1 MMSAAPDTSAQ
12 ASTVDYDE
20 NGDNLIEIRSLAQLN
35 AVRWDL
41 DGNGASDDAGYVLAF
56 PNPAPG
62 MGCPDT
68 CRGYELMADLDF
80 DTDDDGSTVTYDSD
94 GDPVPDDG
102 DDYYN
107 GGEGWL
113 PIGGSFSSTFSGNGH
128 TVSNLFINRAADN
141 GIGLFGSLAGGGS
154 ISRLGVVNAN
164 VTGNSGVG
172 VLAGINNGMI
182 TDSYAAGSVGGAIN
196 VGGLTGLNRGTITSS
211 YSTCVV
217 QGGDSIGGLAGL
229 NGGTITASYAT
240 GSVSGNEY
248 VGGLAGE
255 SDVSGTIT
263 ASYFTGAASGTDF
276 VGGVAGA
283 NTGTITASYFDTG
296 ASTLTDAVGNGAAG
310 GAAGV
315 ITRDLQSQTP
325 TDTDSIYATWDATQ
339 WDFGT
344 GSQYPVLLV
353 DFDGNDTATWQEFG
367 YQLREGPTLM
377 LTPGDGQV
385 TLAWSVTTGHWTP
398 ALEFTSEVYRDGALI
413 ELDRFVDDEVSNGES
428 YEYQVVAIVE
438 GGEAARSPRM
448 TAHVGNRYDTDGNN
462 LIEIRNLEQLN
473 AVRWDLDGN
482 GAADASTN
490 KDSYGGADGAF
501 RGAAPGMGCDET
513 VGCKGYELNEDLD
526 FNADS
531 SYAGGAVNIA
541 WTDTEGEGWR
551 PIGGSFSSTFD
562 GNGHAIRN
570 LFINRTT
577 ELTGLFSRIESGG
590 AISELAVVDA
600 NVTGVNK
607 VGVMAGWNLGTI
619 TASYVTGAATG
630 ADKVGGL
637 AGDNSVSGRITA
649 SYSNVAVNGG
659 DHAGGLVGDN
669 SFNGKIIAGYA
680 TGAVSGGDSVGGLV
694 GDNGNTGTI
703 TASYATGP
711 VSGSSSVGGL
721 AGDNGGAAGIA
732 ASYFDT
738 GKSGLTDAVGTGEA
752 SGAAGVTTGEL
763 QTPTTRSGIYADWNV
778 DVDNADGDGNPAT
791 GGDGPWLFGSNRQYP
806 VLNVD
811 FDGDGGASWQE
822 FGYQLREGPELTLEP
837 NDGRVTLTWSVK
849 TDHWDPDP
857 PAVTYALYRDS
868 GLVTDDDPS
877 TPLTLTDTGLTN
889 NTSYVYQLAA
899 IVNGGV
905 SIRSARLTAVPGV
918 RYDSDGDN
926 LIEISNLEQLNAVR
940 WDLDGNGVSDDAGYA
955 LAFSEALDG
964 MGCPDGCDGYE
975 LAVDLDFNA
984 NSSYANPTVN
994 KPAWTTGSGWEPIGF
1009 GFSLD
1014 FSTSFTAVFDGN
1026 GRTIANLFI
1035 DRASSDYVGLF
1046 GSLADGGAVSNLGVV
1061 NANVTGGDN
1070 VGVLAGVNWTG
1081 ATITASYAAGSVN
1094 GTEFVGGLV
1103 GQNAGT
1109 ISASYAASVV
1119 SGEERVGGL
1128 AGYNDNGGTITAG
1141 YATGRVV
1148 GDDRVGG
1155 LAGHNGGSGTITHAY
1170 ATGLVSGTTN
1180 VGGLVGENASGGT
1193 VTAGFFDTW
1202 TAGLGTG
1209 DRASTTTTMQG
1220 ATNDAR
1226 GIFSAW
1232 DAAQWDFGT
1241 LGQYP
1246 ALKADLDGEGGA
1258 TWQEFGYQLREGPT
1272 LTLAPADEQVTL
1284 TWTAPAA
1291 GHWTDAPAIAYALYR
1306 DGGLIAA
1313 DAASGFIDTGLT
1325 TDTPYEYQVAAVVNG
1340 GEASRSLRRNT
1351 VTGTSYD
1358 TNANGL
1364 IEIRS
1369 LEQLYAV
1376 RWDLDGNGD
1385 SDNSRYALAFPD
1397 PALDMGCPDG
1407 CGGYELAEDLDFDDP
1422 TSYASG
1428 EVKDSWTSGEGWRR
1442 IGSEDDNFAAVFDG
1456 GGHTIRNLFIN
1467 RVDNDVAGLFGFVG
1481 GGGAISRLG
1490 LVDADVKGYTR
1501 VGGLTAYNKGGSITA
1516 SYVTG
1521 KVVGRSGVG
1530 GLAGWNQGTIT
1541 ASYSTASVTGGVG
1554 GAGEA
1559 IGGLAGKSRGS
1570 GAAITASYAT
1580 GAVSASG
1587 STGVGGL
1594 AGENILGATI
1604 TAGYTTGAR
1613 PIGRGFGLVGSNS
1626 GGTVNAGYFD
1636 TDTSGR
1642 TGSRGKTTSELQ
1654 SPTDNGGIYA
1664 TWSAEQWDFGASS
1677 QYPALAADFDGDGS
1691 ATWQEFGY
1699 QLREGPELTFVYD
1712 GDEDNLIEIRT
1723 LAQLN
1728 AVRWDLDG
1736 DGAPDVVE
1744 DDETANAAAYQAAF
1758 RYAEPG
1764 MGCDETDG
1772 CAGYEL
1778 MADLDF
1784 DTDGDGSTVTY
1795 DSDGNAVLDDG
1806 DDYYNDGDGWL
1817 PIGESGGAFATVFD
1831 GNGYTIS
1838 HLFIDRSTGRLGL
1851 FGNVGGDGTISN
1863 LGVVDAN
1870 VLGAAASDRVG
1881 ALAGSS
1887 GGTIAR
1893 SYATGAVSGDDKIG
1907 GLVGWNEGEITASYA
1922 AVAVTSGA
1930 DIGGLAGWNDND
1942 GRITAS
1948 YATGAVTGDAQ
1959 VGGLV
1964 GANYNDAR
1972 IEACYAT
1979 GVVTGRIRVGGL
1991 VGKNHVYYGDDY
2003 SNDGKTD
2010 EHVYGKITD
2019 SYSTGLVSGANK
2031 AGGLVGE
2038 NQSISLHFAKSG
2050 DKTFRAKIQ
2059 NNRFDS
2065 DTSGLTGDRGRTT
2078 AQLQEPT
2085 RRMGPYSD
2093 WDADVWDFGADDQ
2106 YPALKAD
2113 LDGNGAVTWQ
2123 EFGYQV
2129 REGPDLTLTPDDGL
2143 VIIGYTAVTV
2153 SHWDPSPPDVLYVVY
2168 RDGAVSQS
2176 AETEGTVIDMEVTNG
2191 QSYAYQVAAVIDG
2204 GEASR
2209 SAPMTTTPDV
2219 NVPPVITSGAAF
2231 PVEENQTVVT
2241 TVTAEDANDE
2251 DSITGFSRAG
2261 GADRDKFTIDMSTG
2275 ELSFVTPPDF
2285 ETPASAEGSN
2295 VYTVEVTATGGEGS
2309 RAMPSAAHTITVTVT
2324 DVDEAPAADA
2334 GADREVTAGETVT
2347 LDGSGSSDPEGE
2359 TLTYAWTQTGGT
2371 TVTLSDAT
2379 AQSPT
2384 LTAPAAP
2391 ATLEFSLT
2399 VRDGMLASTA
2409 SAVTITVSADY
2420 DSDGDNLI
2428 EIRSLERLNAL
2439 RWDLNGDGVV
2449 DPAVADDYAEAFP
2462 NAMTGMGC
2470 PGTCAGYELM
2480 DDLDFDTD
2488 NDGST
2493 FTYDSDGNAVA
2504 DDGDDYYNGGDGW
2517 LPIGGQTRGFTAIF
2531 EGNGRTIA
2539 NLFIVRSSSAGLFGT
2554 VYSGG
2559 AIRGLGVVAAKVTGN
2574 LDVGILTGFSSGT
2587 ISASYA
2593 TGSVSGDDRVGGL
2606 VGQNGGTIAA
2616 GYSTATVGGHSD
2628 AGGLAGLNGP
2638 DGRVI
2643 ASYATGRVSGAGS
2656 GNTGGLVGDSSG
2668 TIVASYATGAVSGSG
2683 SGVGGLAGNNDGN
2696 ITASYFDASTSGLT
2710 DAVGTGEASGA
2721 VGVTTGELQ
2730 TPTGYDGIYADW
2742 NVDLDNADGDDMLET
2757 GEDSP
2762 WDFGTDAQYPALK
2775 ADFDGDATTPA
2786 TWREFGYQF
2795 REGPML
2801 TLAPGDGQVT
2811 LTWTAVTA
2819 GHWGP
2824 ALSVAYTLYRDGAEV
2839 MEAGSSPYVDMD
2851 VTDGETYQYQVVTM
2865 VDGGEAS
2872 RSALVEVIGTVTDDP
2887 STITGDTTGAVT
2899 EDAADTTAGG
2909 SLSISDPDDTPT
2921 IEARD
2926 HAGTYGALN
2935 VLAGGAWTYTL
2946 DNADP
2951 DTNALDGG
2959 DTPDMVTDPFTVTAS
2974 DGNTQIVTI
2983 TITGAND
2990 LSTFGG
2996 DLTGS
3001 ITEDADPDTV
3011 SGALTVNDPDGDDP
3025 SAVVPV
3031 NDHAGMYG
3039 FFSITNTGAWTYDL
3053 DNIDLDTD
3061 TLDAGDSEDERFIIR
3076 AADDNS
3082 VTVVITVIG
3091 ADDESVWS
3099 GDTEGTVEE
3108 AGGENNG
3115 DAGTPTVDGTLTVSD
3130 VEVDD
3135 DPTIGAQSF
3144 TGVYGALVVEARGPW
3159 TYTLDNA
3166 AAATDA
3172 LDVDDS
3178 VEDSF
3183 TVAASDGNTVNVV
3196 ITVIG
3201 ADDTSTI
3208 TGDTAG
3214 AVTEDA
3220 EDNTAGGTLSISD
3233 PDAGDSPTF
3242 NAETIEGVYGSLTI
3256 TAEGAWT
3263 YALDNSD
3270 ADTNALDGG
3279 ETVTDSF
3286 TATDGNTQIVTIT
3299 ITGANDLSTFGG
3311 DLMGSITEDADPDT
3325 VSGALTVNDP
3335 DGDDPSAVVPVNDHA
3350 GMYGFFSITNAG
3362 AWTYT
3367 LDNTNANTDTLDGGE
3382 TVTDSFTV
3390 TASDGNSVTVTITI
3404 RGADDESVWSGD
3416 TEGTVEEAGGENNGD
3431 AGTPTVDGTLTVS
3444 DVEVDDDPTIGA
3456 QSFTGVYGALVVE
3469 ARGPWTYT
3477 LDNAAAATDALDVDD
3492 SVEDSFTVAASDGNT
3507 VNVVI
3512 TVIGADDTS
3521 TITGDTDGAV
3531 TENAADNTAG
3541 GTLSISDPDAG
3552 DSPTFNAET
3561 IEGVYG
3567 SLTITAEGAW
3577 AYTLDNDDPDTNA
3590 LDSGDSVEDSFI
3602 VSASDG
3608 NSVTVTL
3615 TVIGADDD
3623 SITTGDGEG
3632 PVTEDDA
3639 DNTSE
3644 FGGIMTGTVV
3654 EAGGENNGDAGMPT
3668 ANGTLTVRDVDA
3680 GDTPT
3685 IGAQSFTGVYG
3696 SLDVSAGGPWT
3707 YTLDNADGDTD
3718 ALDGGDSVEDSFTI
3732 AASDSNSVN
3741 VVITVTGADD
3751 ASVVSGVFAGTV
3763 KEGGTVNPIL
3773 ISDDVNVTDVDAD
3786 DTPEWDP
3793 KDRVEGTY
3801 GAFSITA
3808 DGEWTYTLDNS
3819 DADTNAL
3826 DAGDSK
3832 VETFAVSTDD
3842 GANNREISITI
3853 NGFND
3858 APTAPAV
3865 VGQEIR
3871 GGEALSYT
3879 FYASTDPEG
3888 HTITY
3893 AVSSALPDWLD
3904 FDAGSRTFS
3913 GIPLADTGLGD
3924 YGVTVTVT
3932 ASDDQTPPASSQTD
3946 FQITVISV
3954 GAPEFTTPA
3963 AFSVAENETAVGTVT
3978 VVDDDPG
3985 GAITRIAITG
3995 GADSGRFEFSGGS
4008 NSLTPDTT
4016 PASVDLVFRLP
4027 APDHED
4033 PRDGE
4038 SASPVNDADN
4048 NEYVVELTA
4057 TGADSLTTTQTIVVT
4072 VTDVDEPPAKLDAPT
4087 VTAGSLHS
4095 TLDVS
4100 WVAPDTAGQEPIDR
4114 YNLRYRELTDPP
4126 GGAWSDFTHVGTDT
4140 TATIDGLTD
4149 DIPYEVQVQAQNAEG
4164 YGDWSDS
4171 RSATPSNKPPTI
4183 TDPGTQTVRP
4193 RADVDFPVIVEDD
4206 GAGEVTV
4213 TVTGLPEG
4221 LGYDPASGRVTG
4233 TAPSETGTHE
4243 VTIRANDG
4251 VNPEVTAIFT
4261 IRVRQRSRGGGGG
4274 GSAPIDQ
4281 PSTFSGDTM
4290 GSVIED
4296 DAGSSTSGSLT
4307 ITDPDAGDTSTI
4319 TAQGNTVGAYGTFS
4333 IDKGGDWTYTLDNA
4347 AADTDALDRGD
4358 SVTDAFTVR
4367 ASDGTTQEVAI
4378 TVAGANDPPSAPALD
4393 NRQADEGD
4401 AFTYTFEESTDP
4413 EGHPVTYSAGLSDG
4427 GSLPGWL
4434 TFDPAAR
4441 TFAVTASV
4449 PSVPG
4454 DYDVTVTSSDGQSPP
4469 LTSGASFRLTV
4480 IATAVDEPP
4489 RITDPGNRS
4498 YTQGETI
4505 TPFPVEVDDDGG
4517 APAVAVEGLPDGP
4530 GYDAGTGVVSG
4541 TVSSTADAREYTVTI
4556 RASDGVNPE
4565 VTATFTITVRTA
4577 SIPTPT
4583 PTPTPTPSP
4592 TPVPTPEPGTSEL
4605 DGESDVPSE
4614 QETALDTA
4622 LDQTV
4627 DRDVSVDIDRA
4638 VIEPGGEPGTLA
4650 VKVSVEGLDPG
4661 DDLSGGVDVE
4671 LALVKVIIE
4680 APGGDGSRKG
4690 SIEFDG
4696 VLKVRGDVELSAREG
4711 ELGIEFRNLEIE
4723 LAPEDPDPGSLT
4735 GGPEDAVEIGAK
4747 FNVAVVDHLP
4757 GDWAL
4762 RVKFSKEPEEFIP
4775 NEGAVFSLAASQAVE
4790 DGVIDDPEKDIAF
4803 SVRVTR
4809 VNLENTVLGDNLV
4822 RLQVSSEWYTARIG
4836 EGKSIQII
4844 KVDDQGR
4851 TFVADVECREVPG
4864 WDRYECSATFTGEAG
4879 GFSTFTLMA
4888 VQQREP
4894 TPMPTPAPAHTPTPM
4909 PAPEPTAAPTPGP
4922 TAIPPET
4929 DGVSVSRGLILALAL
4944 SGGLLIIA
4952 AILTLTILRRRRA

>member
-1 MMSAAPDTSAQ
+1 MRSAAQPRLSSLLAAAFAVLAVVLAVVLAMMSGAPDTSAQ
-12 ASTVDYDE
+12 APTVDYNE

-263 ASYFTGAASGTDF
+263 AGYFTGAASGMDF

-283 NTGTITASYFDTG
+283 NTGTITAAYFDTRT
-296 ASTLTDAVGNGAAG
+296 STLTDAVGNGAAG

-513 VGCKGYELNEDLD
+513 AGCKGYELKEDLD
-526 FNADS
+526 FTDS
-531 SYAGGAVNIA
+531 DSYAGGSVNTD
-541 WTDTEGEGWR
+541 WTDTEGEGWL
-551 PIGGSFSSTFD
+551 PIGGSFSATFS
-562 GNGHAIRN
+562 GNGHTVAS
-570 LFINRTT
+570 LFINRATNDV
-577 ELTGLFSRIESGG
+577 GLFSRLGSGG
-590 AISELAVVDA
+590 AISELGVINAK
-600 NVTGVNK
+600 VTGVNK
-607 VGVMAGWNLGTI
+607 VGVMAGWNQGTI
-619 TASYVTGAATG
+619 TASYTTGAATG

-711 VSGSSSVGGL
+711 VSGS
-721 AGDNGGAAGIA
+721 
-732 ASYFDT
+732 
-738 GKSGLTDAVGTGEA
+738 
-752 SGAAGVTTGEL
+752 
-763 QTPTTRSGIYADWNV
+763 
-778 DVDNADGDGNPAT
+778 
-791 GGDGPWLFGSNRQYP
+791 
-806 VLNVD
+806 
-811 FDGDGGASWQE
+811 
-822 FGYQLREGPELTLEP
+822 
-837 NDGRVTLTWSVK
+837 
-849 TDHWDPDP
+849 
-857 PAVTYALYRDS
+857 
-868 GLVTDDDPS
+868 
-877 TPLTLTDTGLTN
+877 
-889 NTSYVYQLAA
+889 
-899 IVNGGV
+899 
-905 SIRSARLTAVPGV
+905 
-918 RYDSDGDN
+918 
-926 LIEISNLEQLNAVR
+926 
-940 WDLDGNGVSDDAGYA
+940 
-955 LAFSEALDG
+955 
-964 MGCPDGCDGYE
+964 
-975 LAVDLDFNA
+975 
-984 NSSYANPTVN
+984 
-994 KPAWTTGSGWEPIGF
+994 
-1009 GFSLD
+1009 
-1014 FSTSFTAVFDGN
+1014 
-1026 GRTIANLFI
+1026 
-1035 DRASSDYVGLF
+1035 
-1046 GSLADGGAVSNLGVV
+1046 
-1061 NANVTGGDN
+1061 
-1070 VGVLAGVNWTG
+1070 
-1081 ATITASYAAGSVN
+1081 
-1094 GTEFVGGLV
+1094 
-1103 GQNAGT
+1103 
-1109 ISASYAASVV
+1109 
-1119 SGEERVGGL
+1119 
-1128 AGYNDNGGTITAG
+1128 
-1141 YATGRVV
+1141 
-1148 GDDRVGG
+1148 
-1155 LAGHNGGSGTITHAY
+1155 
-1170 ATGLVSGTTN
+1170 
-1180 VGGLVGENASGGT
+1180 
-1193 VTAGFFDTW
+1193 
-1202 TAGLGTG
+1202 
-1209 DRASTTTTMQG
+1209 
-1220 ATNDAR
+1220 
-1226 GIFSAW
+1226 
-1232 DAAQWDFGT
+1232 
-1241 LGQYP
+1241 
-1246 ALKADLDGEGGA
+1246 
-1258 TWQEFGYQLREGPT
+1258 
-1272 LTLAPADEQVTL
+1272 
-1284 TWTAPAA
+1284 
-1291 GHWTDAPAIAYALYR
+1291 
-1306 DGGLIAA
+1306 
-1313 DAASGFIDTGLT
+1313 
-1325 TDTPYEYQVAAVVNG
+1325 
-1340 GEASRSLRRNT
+1340 
-1351 VTGTSYD
+1351 
-1358 TNANGL
+1358 
-1364 IEIRS
+1364 
-1369 LEQLYAV
+1369 
-1376 RWDLDGNGD
+1376 
-1385 SDNSRYALAFPD
+1385 
-1397 PALDMGCPDG
+1397 
-1407 CGGYELAEDLDFDDP
+1407 
-1422 TSYASG
+1422 
-1428 EVKDSWTSGEGWRR
+1428 
-1442 IGSEDDNFAAVFDG
+1442 
-1456 GGHTIRNLFIN
+1456 
-1467 RVDNDVAGLFGFVG
+1467 
-1481 GGGAISRLG
+1481 
-1490 LVDADVKGYTR
+1490 
-1501 VGGLTAYNKGGSITA
+1501 
-1516 SYVTG
+1516 
-1521 KVVGRSGVG
+1521 
-1530 GLAGWNQGTIT
+1530 
-1541 ASYSTASVTGGVG
+1541 
-1554 GAGEA
+1554 
-1559 IGGLAGKSRGS
+1559 
-1570 GAAITASYAT
+1570 
-1580 GAVSASG
+1580 
-1587 STGVGGL
+1587 
-1594 AGENILGATI
+1594 
-1604 TAGYTTGAR
+1604 
-1613 PIGRGFGLVGSNS
+1613 
-1626 GGTVNAGYFD
+1626 
-1636 TDTSGR
+1636 
-1642 TGSRGKTTSELQ
+1642 
-1654 SPTDNGGIYA
+1654 
-1664 TWSAEQWDFGASS
+1664 
-1677 QYPALAADFDGDGS
+1677 
-1691 ATWQEFGY
+1691 
-1699 QLREGPELTFVYD
+1699 
-1712 GDEDNLIEIRT
+1712 
-1723 LAQLN
+1723 
-1728 AVRWDLDG
+1728 
-1736 DGAPDVVE
+1736 
-1744 DDETANAAAYQAAF
+1744 
-1758 RYAEPG
+1758 
-1764 MGCDETDG
+1764 
-1772 CAGYEL
+1772 
-1778 MADLDF
+1778 
-1784 DTDGDGSTVTY
+1784 
-1795 DSDGNAVLDDG
+1795 
-1806 DDYYNDGDGWL
+1806 
-1817 PIGESGGAFATVFD
+1817 
-1831 GNGYTIS
+1831 
-1838 HLFIDRSTGRLGL
+1838 
-1851 FGNVGGDGTISN
+1851 
-1863 LGVVDAN
+1863 
-1870 VLGAAASDRVG
+1870 
-1881 ALAGSS
+1881 
-1887 GGTIAR
+1887 
-1893 SYATGAVSGDDKIG
+1893 
-1907 GLVGWNEGEITASYA
+1907 
-1922 AVAVTSGA
+1922 
-1930 DIGGLAGWNDND
+1930 
-1942 GRITAS
+1942 
-1948 YATGAVTGDAQ
+1948 
-1959 VGGLV
+1959 
-1964 GANYNDAR
+1964 
-1972 IEACYAT
+1972 
-1979 GVVTGRIRVGGL
+1979 
-1991 VGKNHVYYGDDY
+1991 
-2003 SNDGKTD
+2003 
-2010 EHVYGKITD
+2010 
-2019 SYSTGLVSGANK
+2019 
-2031 AGGLVGE
+2031 
-2038 NQSISLHFAKSG
+2038 
-2050 DKTFRAKIQ
+2050 
-2059 NNRFDS
+2059 
-2065 DTSGLTGDRGRTT
+2065 
-2078 AQLQEPT
+2078 
-2085 RRMGPYSD
+2085 
-2093 WDADVWDFGADDQ
+2093 
-2106 YPALKAD
+2106 
-2113 LDGNGAVTWQ
+2113 
-2123 EFGYQV
+2123 
-2129 REGPDLTLTPDDGL
+2129 
-2143 VIIGYTAVTV
+2143 
-2153 SHWDPSPPDVLYVVY
+2153 
-2168 RDGAVSQS
+2168 
-2176 AETEGTVIDMEVTNG
+2176 
-2191 QSYAYQVAAVIDG
+2191 
-2204 GEASR
+2204 
-2209 SAPMTTTPDV
+2209 
-2219 NVPPVITSGAAF
+2219 
-2231 PVEENQTVVT
+2231 
-2241 TVTAEDANDE
+2241 
-2251 DSITGFSRAG
+2251 
-2261 GADRDKFTIDMSTG
+2261 
-2275 ELSFVTPPDF
+2275 
-2285 ETPASAEGSN
+2285 
-2295 VYTVEVTATGGEGS
+2295 
-2309 RAMPSAAHTITVTVT
+2309 
-2324 DVDEAPAADA
+2324 
-2334 GADREVTAGETVT
+2334 
-2347 LDGSGSSDPEGE
+2347 
-2359 TLTYAWTQTGGT
+2359 
-2371 TVTLSDAT
+2371 
-2379 AQSPT
+2379 
-2384 LTAPAAP
+2384 
-2391 ATLEFSLT
+2391 
-2399 VRDGMLASTA
+2399 
-2409 SAVTITVSADY
+2409 
-2420 DSDGDNLI
+2420 
-2428 EIRSLERLNAL
+2428 
-2439 RWDLNGDGVV
+2439 
-2449 DPAVADDYAEAFP
+2449 
-2462 NAMTGMGC
+2462 
-2470 PGTCAGYELM
+2470 
-2480 DDLDFDTD
+2480 
-2488 NDGST
+2488 
-2493 FTYDSDGNAVA
+2493 
-2504 DDGDDYYNGGDGW
+2504 
-2517 LPIGGQTRGFTAIF
+2517 
-2531 EGNGRTIA
+2531 
-2539 NLFIVRSSSAGLFGT
+2539 
-2554 VYSGG
+2554 
-2559 AIRGLGVVAAKVTGN
+2559 
-2574 LDVGILTGFSSGT
+2574 
-2587 ISASYA
+2587 
-2593 TGSVSGDDRVGGL
+2593 
-2606 VGQNGGTIAA
+2606 
-2616 GYSTATVGGHSD
+2616 
-2628 AGGLAGLNGP
+2628 
-2638 DGRVI
+2638 
-2643 ASYATGRVSGAGS
+2643 
-2656 GNTGGLVGDSSG
+2656 
-2668 TIVASYATGAVSGSG
+2668 

-2786 TWREFGYQF
+2786 TWREFGYQL

-2824 ALSVAYTLYRDGAEV
+2824 ALSVAYTLYRDGSEV
-2839 MEAGSSPYVDMD
+2839 MEAGSSSYVDMD
-2851 VTDGETYQYQVVTM
+2851 VTDGETYQYQVVAM

-3053 DNIDLDTD
+3053 DNFNVNTD
-3061 TLDAGDSEDERFIIR
+3061 TLDAGDMVPDTFT
-3076 AADDNS
+3076 
-3082 VTVVITVIG
+3082 VTASDGNTQVVTITVTG

-3099 GDTEGTVEE
+3099 GTTEGTVVE

-3115 DAGTPTVDGTLTVSD
+3115 VTGTPTADGTLTVSD

-3135 DPTIGAQSF
+3135 TPTIGAQSF

-3477 LDNAAAATDALDVDD
+3477 LDNAAATDALDVDD

-4057 TGADSLTTTQTIVVT
+4057 AGGDRLTTTQTIVVT

-4100 WVAPDTAGQEPIDR
+4100 WVAPDTAGQEPIDG
-4114 YNLRYRELTDPP
+4114 YNLRYRELTEPP
-4126 GGAWSDFTHVGTDT
+4126 DGDWSDFTHVGTDT

-4149 DIPYEVQVQAQNAEG
+4149 DTPYEVQVQAQNAEG
-4164 YGDWSDS
+4164 DGDWSDS
-4171 RSATPSNKPPTI
+4171 GTGAPENKE
-4183 TDPGTQTVRP
+4183 
-4193 RADVDFPVIVEDD
+4193 PVIDTSGTRTVTPGAANVSIDISVTDD
-4206 GAGEVTV
+4206 GVPSDVTV
-4213 TVTGLPEG
+4213 TVTGLPKG
-4221 LGYDPASGRVTG
+4221 LVYDPAAGRVTG

-4243 VTIRANDG
+4243 VTIRASDG
-4251 VNPEVTAIFT
+4251 VNPEVTATFT
-4261 IRVRQRSRGGGGG
+4261 IRVRQRPRGGGG

-4281 PSTFSGDTM
+4281 PSTFSGDTK

-4307 ITDPDAGDTSTI
+4307 ITDPDAGDTPTI
-4319 TAQGNTVGAYGTFS
+4319 TAQGNTAGAYGAFS
-4333 IDKGGDWTYTLDNA
+4333 IDEGGDWTYTLDNA
-4347 AADTDALDRGD
+4347 AADTDALDGGD

-4378 TVAGANDPPSAPALD
+4378 TVDGANDPPSAPALA
-4393 NRQADEGD
+4393 NRQTAEGD

-4413 EGHPVTYSAGLSDG
+4413 EGHPITYSAGLSDG

-4480 IATAVDEPP
+4480 ITAAVDEPP

-4505 TPFPVEVDDDGG
+4505 TPFPVEVYDDGG

-4541 TVSSTADAREYTVTI
+4541 TVSSTADAREYIVTI

-4638 VIEPGGEPGTLA
+4638 VIGPGGEPGTLA

-4661 DDLSGGVDVE
+4661 DDLSGVDVE

-4696 VLKVRGDVELSAREG
+4696 ALKVRGDVELSAREG

-4809 VNLENTVLGDNLV
+4809 VNLENTALGDNLV

-4879 GFSTFTLMA
+4879 GFSTFTLIA
-4888 VQQREP
+4888 VQQQEP

-4922 TAIPPET
+4922 TAISPET

-4952 AILTLTILRRRRA
+4952 VILTLTILRRRRA